1 MTLFSTQF
9 AHSFVSKAL
18 QAGLFFAA
26 KPTNDL
32 HLPGERGFVKA
43 AKQGDPEAFTDLY
56 NHYFPKIYS
65 FIMRRTGHQQTAE
78 DLTSKVFLK
87 AFHKLPTF
95 TITAA
100 PFGAWLFRIASNT
113 VTDHYRKA
121 SNNKEF
127 ASAQLPEQPDKSL
140 DTAKLVISEEAK
152 EQVLGLIA
160 ELPNKDQKIIELRF
174 LAELS
179 VKEISAIVELSPNVI
194 SVRIYRA
201 VKKLSSLAQKKGY
214 ETS

>member
-1 MTLFSTQF
+1 MTLLLTQSV
-9 AHSFVSKAL
+9 SFLLGKAM
-18 QAGLFFAA
+18 QYGLFFAA

-32 HLPGERGFVKA
+32 HLPGERKFVKL
-43 AKQGDPEAFTDLY
+43 AKQGDSEAFTDLY
-56 NHYFPKIYS
+56 NHYFPKIYA

-78 DLTSKVFLK
+78 DLTSQVFLK
-87 AFHKLPTF
+87 AFNKLPAF

-113 VTDHYRKA
+113 LTDYYRKA
-121 SNNKEF
+121 SRTREF
-127 ASAQLPEQPDKSL
+127 ASEQLPEQPDESL
-140 DTAKLVISEEAK
+140 DTSTLVISEEAK

-160 ELPNKDQKIIELRF
+160 ELPTKDQKIIELRF

-179 VKEISAIVELSPNVI
+179 VKEISAIIELSPNVI

-201 VKKLSSLAQKKGY
+201 VKKLHSLAQKKGY